1 MSEVALLAV
10 LILAAAILYSYHK
23 GAALPSARR
32 RLIGSGM
39 LLYSAISY

>member
-1 MSEVALLAV
+1 MSEGAPLAV
-10 LILAAAILYSYHK
+10 LILAAILYSYHK